1 LTIEI
6 AILVSIGFFIGG
18 ILKGATGAGAP
29 LVSVPLLTLFY
40 DAPTA
45 VALFAIPT
53 LIPNIWQTWHFR
65 KHRMPTGFVARF
77 AGAGLLGTIIGTFFL
92 ANLPTDILSI
102 GVAVAVLLYVGLK
115 LLIPGWR
122 LSYQRAYPFSAVAG
136 GLAGT
141 MQGATGISAPISISF
156 LNAMGLERDRFVPTI
171 SSYFIAVSITQ
182 IPLLWLYGIMTK
194 ELAMLGCAALIPL
207 IAGMPVGNWLA
218 RYISATRFNQLT
230 LLILFVLAL
239 RLLFAAVY

>member
-1 LTIEI
+1 MTIER
-6 AILVSIGFFIGG
+6 AILVAAGFFVGG

-29 LVSVPLLTLFY
+29 LISVPLLTLIY

-65 KHRMPTGFVARF
+65 KSRMPTGFVARF
-77 AGAGLLGTIIGTFFL
+77 AGAGLLGTIIGTLFL

-115 LLIPGWR
+115 LIVPDWR
-122 LSYQRAYPFSAVAG
+122 LSYQRAYPLSGVAG
-136 GLAGT
+136 GLAGI

-156 LNAMGLERDRFVPTI
+156 LNAMGLDREQFVPTI
-171 SSYFIAVSITQ
+171 SSYFVAVAVSQ
-182 IPLLWLYGIMTK
+182 IPTLMLFGIMTG
-194 ELAMLGCAALIPL
+194 ELALLGCAALIPL
-207 IAGMPVGNWLA
+207 LAGMPVGSWLA
-218 RYISATRFNQLT
+218 RHISAARFNQLI
-230 LLILFVLAL
+230 LLILAVIAL
-239 RLLFAAVY
+239 RLLVAAVY

>member
-1 LTIEI
+1 M
-6 AILVSIGFFIGG
+6 AIGFFVGG

-29 LVSVPLLTLFY
+29 LISVPLLTLIY

-45 VALFAIPT
+45 VALFAIPN

-65 KHRMPTGFVARF
+65 KDRMPTGFVTRF
-77 AGAGLLGTIIGTFFL
+77 AGAGLLGTIVGTFFL

-102 GVAVAVLLYVGLK
+102 AVAVAVLLYVGVK
-115 LLIPGWR
+115 LLIPAWR
-122 LSYQRAYPFSAVAG
+122 LSYHRAYPLSAVVG

-156 LNAMGLERDRFVPTI
+156 LNAMGLERKRFVPTI
-171 SSYFIAVSITQ
+171 SSYFVAVSITQ
-182 IPLLWLYGIMTK
+182 IPLLLIFGILTW
-194 ELAMLGCAALIPL
+194 ELAVLGCAALIPL
-207 IAGMPVGNWLA
+207 IAGMPAGNWLA

-230 LLILFVLAL
+230 LLILFIIAL
-239 RLLFAAVY
+239 RLLFAAIN

>member
-1 LTIEI
+1 V
-6 AILVSIGFFIGG
+6 AFGFFLGG

-29 LVSVPLLTLFY
+29 LISVPLLTLIY

-45 VALFAIPT
+45 VALFAIPN

-65 KHRMPTGFVARF
+65 KDRMPTGFTARF
-77 AGAGLLGTIIGTFFL
+77 AGAGLLGTIVGTLFL
-92 ANLPTDILSI
+92 ANLPTDLLSV

-122 LSYQRAYPFSAVAG
+122 LSYRRAYPLSAVAG

-156 LNAMGLERDRFVPTI
+156 LNAMGLERNRFVPTI
-171 SSYFIAVSITQ
+171 STYFVAVSMTQ
-182 IPLLWLYGIMTK
+182 IPLLLIFGIMTK
-194 ELAMLGCAALIPL
+194 ELALLGCAALVPL

-218 RYISATRFNQLT
+218 RYISSARFNQLT
-230 LLILFVLAL
+230 LLILFIIAL
-239 RLLFAAVY
+239 RLLFAALY